1 MDEEEEQLIRMQQ
14 QKKLNEMKEKAM
26 LNKNI
31 AIMEYEYKIF
41 TNPLENETKRQFNW
55 KYITVTISILS
66 FLSSLTYCMWACLC
80 SRYKL
85 KKKAA
90 NRYPR
95 YMYWKAEEDKCEMD
109 VARTLAQIDAPR
121 TRAQDQQNPTPTQAV
136 QPLQYPR
143 HQLIIEDP
151 RLALPDLQSMMR
163 DAQQNQPQNP
173 IDENSKT
180 TYTDE
185 RKR

>member
-1 MDEEEEQLIRMQQ
+1 
-14 QKKLNEMKEKAM
+14 
-26 LNKNI
+26 
-31 AIMEYEYKIF
+31 
-41 TNPLENETKRQFNW
+41 
-55 KYITVTISILS
+55 
-66 FLSSLTYCMWACLC
+66 
-80 SRYKL
+80 
-85 KKKAA
+85 
-90 NRYPR
+90 
-95 YMYWKAEEDKCEMD
+95 MYWKVEEDKCEID
-109 VARTLAQIDAPR
+109 GPRTLTQIEAPR

-173 IDENSKT
+173 IDESSKT